1 MARIEANG
9 LTLEYED
16 HGNPGAPPLLLVMG
30 LGAQLTL
37 WPIELVEALVE
48 RGFRVIR
55 YDNRDIGLSH
65 KMEGASAPG
74 LLRHLLIKRLG
85 LNPRVPYT
93 LADMAGDA
101 VGLLDALSI
110 DKAHIV
116 GASMGGMIAQHIA
129 FTYPER
135 VLSLTSIM
143 SSTGNPK
150 LPPAQKAAL
159 DVLTKRPKSMEED
172 VLIEHGMKIGRTI
185 GSPGYPADE
194 ERLRATTT
202 LNVRRSFYPAGMP
215 RQLAAII
222 ADGCRRERLRGIT
235 APTLVIHGEADPLVP
250 LAAGQD
256 TAAHIPGSRLK
267 TIPGM
272 GHDLPLALVD
282 EIADAISGHA
292 GEASEAAFS
301 TKRQPLSTG
310 DKSLKTVRTP

>member
-16 HGNPGAPPLLLVMG
+16 HGNPGDPPLLLVMG

-74 LLRHLLIKRLG
+74 LLRHLLMKRLG

-222 ADGCRRERLRGIT
+222 ADGCRRERLRGVT

-250 LAAGQD
+250 LAAGRD

-292 GEASEAAFS
+292 GGSSEAEFS
-301 TKRQPLSTG
+301 TKRRPVSTG
-310 DKSLKTVRTP
+310 DKPLKAAPVP

>member
-1 MARIEANG
+1 MTQIKANG

-16 HGNPGAPPLLLVMG
+16 HGNPDAPPLLLVMG

-65 KMEGASAPG
+65 KMEGAKAPG
-74 LLRHLLIKRLG
+74 MVRHLLMKRLG
-85 LNPRVPYT
+85 FNPRVPYT

-101 VGLLDALSI
+101 VGLLDALGI
-110 DKAHIV
+110 GKAHMV

-143 SSTGNPK
+143 STTGNPQ

-185 GSPGYPADE
+185 GSAGYPTDD

-202 LNVRRSFYPAGMP
+202 LNLRRSFYPAGMP

-222 ADGCRRERLRGIT
+222 ADGCRRERLGGIT

-272 GHDLPLALVD
+272 GHDLPLALVG

-292 GEASEAAFS
+292 GG
-301 TKRQPLSTG
+301 RG
-310 DKSLKTVRTP
+310 TVRSRPNANRSRPATNC

>member
-1 MARIEANG
+1 MAQVEANG
-9 LTLEYED
+9 IALEFEEYGD
-16 HGNPGAPPLLLVMG
+16 PNAPPLLLVMG

-37 WPIELVEALVE
+37 WPMELVEALVG

-65 KMEGASAPG
+65 KMEGARAPG
-74 LLRHLLIKRLG
+74 MVRHILMKRIG

-93 LADMAGDA
+93 LADMAADG
-101 VGLLDALSI
+101 VGLLDALGI
-110 DKAHIV
+110 AKAHVV

-129 FTYPER
+129 FSHPDR

-143 SSTGNPK
+143 STTGHPK
-150 LPPAQKAAL
+150 LPAAQKDAIA
-159 DVLTKRPKSMEED
+159 VLIRRPASLAET

-185 GSPGYPADE
+185 GSPGYPTDE
-194 ERLRATTT
+194 GRLRATTT
-202 LNVRRSFYPAGMP
+202 ANVRRSLYPAGMP

-222 ADGCRRERLRGIT
+222 ADGDRRQRLAKVT
-235 APTLVIHGEADPLVP
+235 APTLVIHGERDPLVP
-250 LAAGQD
+250 VEGGRD

-282 EIADAISGHA
+282 EIADLIADHA
-292 GEASEAAFS
+292 RSAADRKVEA
-301 TKRQPLSTG
+301 
-310 DKSLKTVRTP
+310 